1 MQIGLPG
8 ASAQKLAVS
17 ARKQGYANRRNV
29 VAYQRA
35 IIVGQGQITRVKSNR
50 AGICS

>member
-1 MQIGLPG
+1 MQRGLPG
-8 ASAQKLAVS
+8 ASAQQLAVS
-17 ARKQGYANRRNV
+17 VRKAGYVNWGNV